1 MSRHETDKDSALNK
15 KLAVLVLGICA
26 MLAGLAVYF
35 QTTPHNPAAELRDNL
50 QTATFLPAG
59 FKQWP
64 DIEINDQHG
73 RPVKKASSEG
83 RWRLIFFGYTHCP
96 DICPMTLTT
105 ISSALKNMEN
115 KYSSDFLE
123 TVFISVDPARDTP
136 DHLKQYLS
144 FFDAGF
150 LGLSPDENA
159 LSAFTRDLGL
169 IYKRVENPENPDAYL
184 MDHTASMMLF
194 DTQGEAKALFT
205 MPHEPESIAA
215 DLITLH
221 TTLGKQ

>member
-1 MSRHETDKDSALNK
+1 MNK
-15 KLAVLVLGICA
+15 KLAALVLGICA

-35 QTTPHNPAAELRDNL
+35 QTAPDNPAAELRDKL

-64 DIEINDQHG
+64 DIDINDQHG
-73 RPVKKASSEG
+73 NPVEKKPAEG

-105 ISSALKNMEN
+105 IGSALKIIEN
-115 KYSSDFLE
+115 KYTTDFLE
-123 TVFISVDPARDTP
+123 TVFISVDPDRDTP
-136 DHLKQYLS
+136 DHLKQYLN
-144 FFDAGF
+144 FFNAGF
-150 LGLSPDENA
+150 RGLSPDQAA
-159 LSAFTRDLGL
+159 LSAFTQDLGL
-169 IYKRVENPENPDAYL
+169 IYKRVENPGNPDAYL

-194 DTQGEAKALFT
+194 DSQGNAAALFT

-221 TTLGKQ
+221 SVMGKS